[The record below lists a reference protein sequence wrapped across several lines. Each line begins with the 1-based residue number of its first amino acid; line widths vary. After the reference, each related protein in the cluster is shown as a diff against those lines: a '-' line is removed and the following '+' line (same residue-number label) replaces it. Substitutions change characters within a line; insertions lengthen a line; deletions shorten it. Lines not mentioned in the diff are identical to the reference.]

1 MEDIKKKVVE
11 MLNDDKVENVLF
23 EVSNIIVYTKNKDLF
38 VNGIDRIRDVVKRI
52 KKRIEVRM
60 SPSTLLDTKDAEKK
74 IREIL
79 SNEGIEVQEFWFDN
93 ERSVV
98 TLEMIKPEDLYKRAD
113 LIKKIKEETNWSVQ
127 LNRYPIVKSDLVKAI
142 REMLYSNLAFR
153 RKFLDELGE
162 RIYYSN
168 VEIDPSKYW
177 VRVTGLGGF
186 RQVGRSAILLQTP
199 FSRVLMDVG
208 INVGDRENPYPV
220 LDAPEFRINE
230 LSAVIISH
238 SHLDHC
244 GFLPVLFKYGYRG
257 PVFTTAPTRDVFTLL
272 HLDYLNLSQKSKDI
286 EQLFS
291 VDDIQEMLKYTVTL
305 NYKEVTDITPDIR
318 ITFYD
323 AGHIL
328 GSAMVHANLGNG
340 LYNVLYTGDFKYAS
354 SKTLNKPQTIFDRV
368 EALITESTYGG
379 DFDYQP
385 KREDSERFLY
395 EIIKKTIQDGG
406 KVLIPVLA
414 VGRAQELILL
424 FDEWKKQGLMPDIP
438 IYLDGMLR
446 SVSAIY
452 TIYPEFLRKEV
463 RDRIL
468 NYDDNPFLSP
478 SLKSVASK
486 DERDEVLQGPPAI
499 ILATSGM
506 LEGGPALY
514 YLANMCEDKRNSI
527 VLVSYQGENTL
538 GRLLSYGAKEIEM
551 EVNGVT
557 KKMHVNARVYL
568 IEGFSG
574 HSDRR
579 QLANFVLSLQP
590 KPKIVLVVHGEEKKS
605 KEFAAY
611 LRKMGYN
618 AIVPPI
624 LEGVRLR

>member
-1 MEDIKKKVVE
+1 M
-11 MLNDDKVENVLF
+11 
-23 EVSNIIVYTKNKDLF
+23 
-38 VNGIDRIRDVVKRI
+38 
-52 KKRIEVRM
+52 
-60 SPSTLLDTKDAEKK
+60 
-74 IREIL
+74 
-79 SNEGIEVQEFWFDN
+79 
-93 ERSVV
+93 
-98 TLEMIKPEDLYKRAD
+98 
-113 LIKKIKEETNWSVQ
+113 
-127 LNRYPIVKSDLVKAI
+127 
-142 REMLYSNLAFR
+142 
-153 RKFLDELGE
+153 
-162 RIYYSN
+162 
-168 VEIDPSKYW
+168 
-177 VRVTGLGGF
+177 
-186 RQVGRSAILLQTP
+186 
-199 FSRVLMDVG
+199 
-208 INVGDRENPYPV
+208 
-220 LDAPEFRINE
+220 
-230 LSAVIISH
+230 
-238 SHLDHC
+238 
-244 GFLPVLFKYGYRG
+244 
-257 PVFTTAPTRDVFTLL
+257 
-272 HLDYLNLSQKSKDI
+272 
-286 EQLFS
+286 
-291 VDDIQEMLKYTVTL
+291 
-305 NYKEVTDITPDIR
+305 
-318 ITFYD
+318 
-323 AGHIL
+323 
-328 GSAMVHANLGNG
+328 
-340 LYNVLYTGDFKYAS
+340 
-354 SKTLNKPQTIFDRV
+354 
-368 EALITESTYGG
+368 
-379 DFDYQP
+379 
-385 KREDSERFLY
+385 
-395 EIIKKTIQDGG
+395 
-406 KVLIPVLA
+406 
-414 VGRAQELILL
+414 
-424 FDEWKKQGLMPDIP
+424 
-438 IYLDGMLR
+438 
-446 SVSAIY
+446 
-452 TIYPEFLRKEV
+452 